1 MKARMSLELRLAPL
15 RRQNL
20 LHPIPSARGFV
31 VYADG
36 VNLAL
41 LPVPTHFISV
51 FETAISGYWI
61 VYQR

>member
-1 MKARMSLELRLAPL
+1 MMLHFEKA
-15 RRQNL
+15 QDL
-20 LHPIPSARGFV
+20 LHQIPSARGFV